1 MAAWLPRLSPYICTL
16 THPTH
21 HPQQLSWRLSDEPLA
36 EEDALRSEEERAQV
50 RTKIFLGYTSNLVSA
65 GVREHIRYLVQHRLV
80 DVLVTTA
87 GGIEEDYI
95 KVGILREGVVAG
107 GAELLLLHNE
117 YVPAPTHLQDVYNH

>member
-1 MAAWLPRLSPYICTL
+1 MGDANITSWGLQGLARVPGLYVHWCWRQGIRAF
-16 THPTH
+16 HPAYS
-21 HPQQLSWRLSDEPLA
+21 HPLDAPHRQQLSWRLSDEPLM
-36 EEDALRSEEERAQV
+36 EEDTLRSEEERAQV

-95 KVGILREGVVAG
+95 KVG
-107 GAELLLLHNE
+107 
-117 YVPAPTHLQDVYNH
+117 T